1 MIGYYIHHQGFG
13 HLARAIS
20 ICEQLQYPTTA
31 LSSMDIPE
39 PHPFAAVVKLPRD
52 DQEDQVVEPTAHG
65 ALHWAPHHHNGF
77 RARMNAVSHW
87 IDTACPAAVV
97 TDISVEIATF
107 VRLLGV
113 PVIVVALP
121 GKRFDAPHALVHRL
135 ADHIIAAWP
144 RELYLPPW
152 LQPHAEKTSFVG
164 GISRYDGR
172 ECPSAE
178 PPDDATASTGTRVL
192 VLSGAGDSVGSRLS
206 DCAAACPGTTWTAIG
221 GADTGWVDDP
231 WPLICAADVVVTHA
245 GQSAVA
251 DVAAARRRA
260 VVIAQPRP
268 YDEQPATATVLRRY
282 RLATVAHRWPDVRA
296 WPGLIAHATAGDP
309 DKWSRWEVAG
319 AASRAARAVESTV
332 QRCALAS
339 VS

>member
-1 MIGYYIHHQGFG
+1 
-13 HLARAIS
+13 
-20 ICEQLQYPTTA
+20 
-31 LSSMDIPE
+31 MDIPE
-39 PHPFAAVVKLPRD
+39 PHPFSAVVKLPRD
-52 DQEDQVVEPTAHG
+52 DQEDRVMEPTAHG

-77 RARMNAVSHW
+77 RERMKAISHW
-87 IDTACPAAVV
+87 IDAARPAAVV
-97 TDISVEIATF
+97 TDISVEVATF

-152 LQPHAEKTSFVG
+152 LQPHAAKTSFVG

-172 ECPSAE
+172 AVPPVR
-178 PPDDATASTGTRVL
+178 PPDDVGARVL
-192 VLSGAGDSVGSRLS
+192 VLSGADDDFGGRL
-206 DCAAACPGTTWTAIG
+206 DECAAACPGTTWTAIG
-221 GADTGWVDDP
+221 GANSAWVEDP
-231 WPLICAADVVVTHA
+231 WPQICAADIVITHA

-268 YDEQPATATVLRRY
+268 YDEQPATATVLRRH
-282 RLATVAHRWPDVRA
+282 RLATVARQWPDVRA
-296 WPGLIAHATAGDP
+296 WPGLIAHAEASDP
-309 DKWSRWEVAG
+309 EKWSRWEVSG
-319 AASRAARAVESTV
+319 AASRAARAVEATV